1 MAKITRTRK
10 PSKPA
15 AKSTPASP
23 APKGRGRRVAPA
35 EVEAPE
41 VEMETE
47 NDTSDEGDGDEVLD
61 SAEELADRMDRA
73 ASASDDDADE
83 GDDSDD
89 DASDDGD
96 DGDDVATMDRDDSD
110 RGSSRS
116 TSTDPR
122 DRDRRPDSRYPD
134 RGNDRDQ
141 GRDNRDQGRDNRYP
155 DRSQR
160 YSNDRAG
167 GGSGGG
173 GGGGY
178 DRTQDRGPQ
187 DRQQQDFRRD
197 NRPNDR
203 GYGQQQRPQGG
214 SGGGGGGGGVGGGYG
229 QQRPQG
235 SGDYRDQRPDYRN
248 DPSNRPDIRND
259 NRPQVPS
266 ADGGPAPQRD
276 PSAEVPYEAPQPLP
290 PVPPQPEL
298 LPFNPALPAGP
309 KLLVRELQIMDVV
322 KLQEMAKLENIPDV
336 SRMKKQ
342 ELIVA
347 LLRIA
352 AKKNSPIFADGI
364 LEVFP
369 EGFGFIRSVEYNFL
383 PSPDDFYVSPSAVR
397 KLGLRTGHVIK
408 GMLRPPRSDE
418 RFFSLCKLDTING
431 EKPDKMLDITNFEDM
446 TPIHP
451 TKRLVLETDPKELNM
466 RIVDLVTPIGMGQ
479 RMLIVAPPRTGK
491 TVLMQKIAN
500 AISKNHPE
508 AILIILL
515 IDERPEEVTDMKR
528 HTSAMVCSSTFDE
541 ITSRHVAVTEMVSE
555 MAKRYVEFG
564 KDVVILMDSI
574 TRMARAYNIEV
585 PSSGKILSGG
595 VDANALQRPKR
606 FFGAARAL
614 EEHGSL
620 TILGTALID
629 TGSKM
634 DEVIFEEFKG
644 TGNAELHLDRRLVE
658 KRVYPSIDIN
668 GSGTRR
674 EELLLDK
681 KELELVYRM
690 RRVLADMNPVE
701 AIEMLKGRL
710 GKVST
715 NAEFLMTMS
724 LE

>member
-10 PSKPA
+10 TGKAASSSESKP
-15 AKSTPASP
+15 TTRGTR
-23 APKGRGRRVAPA
+23 GRGRRVAPA
-35 EVEAPE
+35 EVDAPE
-41 VEMETE
+41 VETE
-47 NDTSDEGDGDEVLD
+47 LEAAAEVADDGDRDDASDV
-61 SAEELADRMDRA
+61 AEELADRMDA
-73 ASASDDDADE
+73 AADGSDD
-83 GDDSDD
+83 DDSDD
-89 DASDDGD
+89 SADDRH
-96 DGDDVATMDRDDSD
+96 DRDDRDD
-110 RGSSRS
+110 RGAGGPIRGDGGRVAAGDSR
-116 TSTDPR
+116 DAG
-122 DRDRRPDSRYPD
+122 RRPDARYAD
-134 RGNDRDQ
+134 RGDRDQ
-141 GRDNRDQGRDNRYP
+141 GREPSRDAGRDVRDNRYP
-155 DRSQR
+155 DRNQR
-160 YSNDRAG
+160 PASDRG
-167 GGSGGG
+167 YDRSGDR
-173 GGGGY
+173 GY
-178 DRTQDRGPQ
+178 DRTGDRSGQQDRTQDRS
-187 DRQQQDFRRD
+187 QDFRRD
-197 NRPNDR
+197 RPNER
-203 GYGQQQRPQGG
+203 GYNQPRPVAGGSGYGQAPRA
-214 SGGGGGGGGVGGGYG
+214 
-229 QQRPQG
+229 
-235 SGDYRDQRPDYRN
+235 GDYRDNRQDYRN
-248 DPSNRPDIRND
+248 EPRADARGDSRDLPRGDSRDTRGEARPTDAT
-259 NRPQVPS
+259 QVRE
-266 ADGGPAPQRD
+266 PAP
-276 PSAEVPYEAPQPLP
+276 EASFEPAPLPVPLP
-290 PVPPQPEL
+290 PAQPEL
-298 LPFNPALPAGP
+298 APFNPALPAGP
-309 KLLVRELQIMDVV
+309 KLLVRELQTMDVV
-322 KLQEMAKLENIPDV
+322 KLQEMAKQEGIPDV

-342 ELIVA
+342 EIIVQ
-347 LLRIA
+347 LLRAA
-352 AKKNSPIFADGI
+352 AKKNSPIYADGI

-383 PSPDDFYVSPSAVR
+383 PSTDDFYVSPSAVR
-397 KLGLRTGHVIK
+397 KLGLRTGHMLS
-408 GMLRPPRSDE
+408 GMLRPPRADE

-431 EKPDKMLDITNFEDM
+431 EKPERMLDITNFEDM

-451 TKRLVLETDPKELNM
+451 SERLVLETDPKELNM
-466 RIVDLVTPIGMGQ
+466 RIVDLVTPIGKGQ

-508 AILIILL
+508 VILIILL

-528 HTSAMVCSSTFDE
+528 HTKAMVCSSTFDE
-541 ITSRHVAVTEMVSE
+541 VTARHVAVTEMVSE

-574 TRMARAYNIEV
+574 TRMARAYNTEV
-585 PSSGKILSGG
+585 PASGKILSGG

-644 TGNAELHLDRRLVE
+644 TGNAELHLDRRLVD

-681 KELELVYRM
+681 KELELIYRM

-701 AIEMLKGRL
+701 AIEMLKSRL